1 MKKQNRLYRIV
12 VEAIDDRKSA
22 IQQLV
27 GEYELDV
34 KKEESLFDGEVHQWI
49 IEMDRSMTDKVQR
62 NVRKNNGEIVAL
74 TNKQRREFLG
84 GESE

>member
-1 MKKQNRLYRIV
+1 MKKQNKLYRIV
-12 VEAIDDRKSA
+12 VAAIDDRKSA

-27 GEYELDV
+27 SAYELDV

-62 NVRKNNGEIVAL
+62 NVRKNSGEIVAL
-74 TNKQRREFLG
+74 TNKQRRTFLSS
-84 GESE
+84 GE